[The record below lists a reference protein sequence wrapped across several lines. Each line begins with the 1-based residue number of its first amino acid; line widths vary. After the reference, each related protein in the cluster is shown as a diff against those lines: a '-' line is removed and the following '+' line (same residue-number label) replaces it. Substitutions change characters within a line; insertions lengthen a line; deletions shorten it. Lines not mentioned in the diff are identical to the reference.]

1 VPTIAFLPD
10 YKVANAYTVR
20 MQEILSSFGRL
31 EKLGAKSR
39 ALGLLKGKLQRVDLV
54 VVNWEEN
61 ALVSRKTRGVS
72 AAGTAGLLL
81 KIIAMKL
88 FARRMVFVRHNHYPH
103 STRAKSVPVVRR
115 LVDRYE
121 SLFDFVFVHSG
132 AEVEAHSR
140 TKRHYLPH
148 PLYRTVSDAARE
160 EPPPELPPQYF
171 VTFGRIVPYKHIDSL
186 MTAFPGS
193 ENLVVCGEVGN
204 ADYAAALARIK
215 RHNIIYRPGYIAE
228 EAAQGLVKG
237 AQAVV
242 IAHDC
247 ASSIVSGTFFYAI
260 SLQRHVFA
268 VRTPFLD
275 WIAPRLGPDILTLA
289 DDIEHLCRLIE
300 KSKCTPLSEESQLIV
315 QRELG
320 DEAVRS
326 ALAIA
331 FREPAASLKPDASA
345 HPGCST
351 LR

>member
-1 VPTIAFLPD
+1 MPSGPGGPIVTLRTIAFLPD

-39 ALGLLKGKLQRVDLV
+39 ALGLLRGKLQRVDLV

-72 AAGTAGLLL
+72 AAGTVKLLL
-81 KIIAMKL
+81 KIVAMKL

-103 STRAKSVPVVRR
+103 STRAKSAPVVRR

-121 SLFDFVFVHSG
+121 GLFDFVFVHSG
-132 AEVEAHSR
+132 AELETHNR

-148 PLYRTVSDAARE
+148 PLYRMICDTARE
-160 EPPPELPPQYF
+160 ELPPELPARYF
-171 VTFGRIVPYKHIDSL
+171 VMFGRIIPYKHIDSL
-186 MTAFPGS
+186 MTAFPES

-215 RHNIIYRPGYIAE
+215 RQNIIYRPGYIAE
-228 EAAQGLVKG
+228 EAAQALVKG
-237 AQAVV
+237 AQAV
-242 IAHDC
+242 
-247 ASSIVSGTFFYAI
+247 

-289 DDIEHLCRLIE
+289 DDIGHLCRLIE

-331 FREPAASLKPDASA
+331 FQEPAGSLKPDASA
-345 HPGCST
+345 HPGCSA